1 MQDEPRRH
9 VTFLVLAAITSI
21 GAVPIWFVGRPTV
34 FVLGVPLWLWSS
46 MVFTA
51 GLSAV
56 TVWGILKLW
65 KDEDLD

>member
-1 MQDEPRRH
+1 MDEPRRH
-9 VTFLVLAAITSI
+9 VTFLVLAAIMLI
-21 GAVPIWFVGRPTV
+21 GAVPIWFVGWPTV
-34 FVLGVPLWLWSS
+34 FVLGIPLWLWSS

-56 TVWGILKLW
+56 SVWGILKLW

>member
-1 MQDEPRRH
+1 MDEPRRH
-9 VTFLVLAAITSI
+9 VTFLALAAFMSI

-34 FVLGVPLWLWSS
+34 FVLGIPLWLWSS

-56 TVWGILKLW
+56 SVWGILKLW